1 MNRNNPFAVHGI
13 NHLSHSSLN
22 TWLQDPARFIADK
35 LFGIRDKGSA
45 SMHRGTSTEFG
56 LAQKY
61 TEDAWEIDQQI
72 VDQKFDQLC
81 QDSLIDVVDERRIKE
96 KQGLKEYN
104 NILNQYFDYT
114 DLEDYQK
121 KIEVTFDDIPVPI
134 IGYIDFIFKDIIV
147 DLKTTA
153 RMPSKPTDAN
163 KRQMAIY
170 SLAYPNYRADVFY
183 ASPKAFNKFIINEKE
198 IKLHQKQIHSLAIGL
213 MKFLA
218 ISDDKEELASIIH
231 PNYDAWTWSEYMK
244 EQSSKIIKQWSY
256 E

>member
-13 NHLSHSSLN
+13 THLSHSSLN
-22 TWLQDPARFIADK
+22 TWLTDPARFIADK
-35 LFGIRDKGSA
+35 LFGIRDIGSA

-56 LAQKY
+56 LAHKY
-61 TEDAWEIDQQI
+61 TEDAWEIDED
-72 VDQKFDQLC
+72 VVLQKFEQLC
-81 QDSLIDVVDERRIKE
+81 QDSLIDVADERRNKE
-96 KQGLKEYN
+96 KQALKEYN
-104 NILNQYFDYT
+104 NILNQHFDYIL
-114 DLEDYQK
+114 LEDYQK

-147 DLKTTA
+147 DLKTTG

-170 SLAYPNYRADVFY
+170 SLAYPDYRADVFY
-183 ASPKAFNKFIINEKE
+183 ASPKAFNKFIIDENE

-231 PNYDAWTWSEYMK
+231 PNYDSWTWSEYMK
-244 EQSSKIIKQWSY
+244 EQSSKNIKQWSY
-256 E
+256 V